1 MAFTQCYC
9 ISVTEATAVTIVTT
23 GEEIKVQIS
32 MTSLKYLRRQWRQL
46 NSNNDDN
53 SKIPPRKHCRTIKK
67 KSAEG
72 NALQIT

>member
-53 SKIPPRKHCRTIKK
+53 S
-67 KSAEG
+67 
-72 NALQIT
+72 